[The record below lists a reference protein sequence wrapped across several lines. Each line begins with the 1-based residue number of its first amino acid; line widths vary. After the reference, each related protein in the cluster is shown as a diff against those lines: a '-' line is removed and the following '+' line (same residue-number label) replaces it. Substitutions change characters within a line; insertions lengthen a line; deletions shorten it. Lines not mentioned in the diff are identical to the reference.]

1 MNMNMLFHERYFSSR
16 IMCIKGFVNRLSHD
30 CQKDID
36 RGVSTSY
43 SRSSSGNGVDLLS
56 RTICTKKKNEKLVY
70 NKTGHYLLW
79 DEVKFIDRDP
89 HWYSRT
95 VKRLLTYDLTLKTS
109 TGTMVLRFLKR
120 GYPRSDNI
128 AVDRYHNG
136 PLRELGPPLIM
147 PTMLWIG
154 THLP

>member
-16 IMCIKGFVNRLSHD
+16 IMCIKGFVNRLSYD

-56 RTICTKKKNEKLVY
+56 RTIRITLVVKNWCIIRLDIICSA
-70 NKTGHYLLW
+70 

-109 TGTMVLRFLKR
+109 TGTMVLRFLMR

>member
-56 RTICTKKKNEKLVY
+56 RTICTTLVVKNWCIIRLDIICSGTRLSLLTKTLTGTLVE
-70 NKTGHYLLW
+70 L
-79 DEVKFIDRDP
+79 
-89 HWYSRT
+89 
-95 VKRLLTYDLTLKTS
+95 KRLFT
-109 TGTMVLRFLKR
+109 
-120 GYPRSDNI
+120 
-128 AVDRYHNG
+128 
-136 PLRELGPPLIM
+136 
-147 PTMLWIG
+147 
-154 THLP
+154 

>member
-56 RTICTKKKNEKLVY
+56 RTICTRFVMHQSLTRMVVQLV
-70 NKTGHYLLW
+70 LL
-79 DEVKFIDRDP
+79 
-89 HWYSRT
+89 S
-95 VKRLLTYDLTLKTS
+95 
-109 TGTMVLRFLKR
+109 
-120 GYPRSDNI
+120 NI
-128 AVDRYHNG
+128 
-136 PLRELGPPLIM
+136 
-147 PTMLWIG
+147 
-154 THLP
+154 

>member
-56 RTICTKKKNEKLVY
+56 RTICTTLVVKNWCIIRLDIICSG
-70 NKTGHYLLW
+70 TRL
-79 DEVKFIDRDP
+79 
-89 HWYSRT
+89 S
-95 VKRLLTYDLTLKTS
+95 LLTETLI
-109 TGTMVLRFLKR
+109 GTLVQSR
-120 GYPRSDNI
+120 GYS
-128 AVDRYHNG
+128 H
-136 PLRELGPPLIM
+136 M
-147 PTMLWIG
+147 T
-154 THLP
+154 

>member
-1 MNMNMLFHERYFSSR
+1 MNMNMSFHERYFSSR

-56 RTICTKKKNEKLVY
+56 TICTTLVVKNWCTIRLDIICSG
-70 NKTGHYLLW
+70 TRLSLLT
-79 DEVKFIDRDP
+79 ETP